1 MFIRVAN
8 SLEWNNQHSL
18 EKSEQINSSLSQ
30 PEIN

>member
-8 SLEWNNQHSL
+8 SLEWNNHHSL
-18 EKSEQINSSLSQ
+18 KTSEQINSSLSQ

>member
-8 SLEWNNQHSL
+8 SLEWNNQRSL
-18 EKSEQINSSLSQ
+18 ETSEQINSSLSQ